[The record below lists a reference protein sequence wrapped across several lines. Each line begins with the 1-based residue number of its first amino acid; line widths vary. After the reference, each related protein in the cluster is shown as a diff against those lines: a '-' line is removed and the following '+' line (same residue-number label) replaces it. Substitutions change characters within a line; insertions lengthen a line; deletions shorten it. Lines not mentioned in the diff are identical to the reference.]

1 MRSPS
6 PWVRPCVPFLLLFL
20 AAFTLTAPNACAADL
35 QAETVAAYDRY
46 IQAAEARM
54 ARQDHLP
61 QRFLY
66 IESLPREEQREIW
79 RSLKQGN
86 VWLESL
92 DTLDAAGHELGAP
105 HGLITHWVGAA
116 FFPHADIAQV
126 LAVIQ
131 DYDHFKDT
139 YAPEIVRSKL
149 ISRQDET
156 FRAYLRVHKD
166 TPWVNPTLNI
176 NLDTTFAMPDERH
189 ASARSASTRIA
200 QVEDAGKPDEHEDSV
215 GHDGGYMWR
224 LNTYWRLEARAD
236 GVVAEWEAITLSR
249 DIPFLFRWF
258 IRPFVERLA
267 RSTIRDTLAATRK
280 EVEKRARAPRPT
292 P

>member
-6 PWVRPCVPFLLLFL
+6 PRVRPAVQSLLLLL
-20 AAFTLTAPNACAADL
+20 AACAAAAPVACAADL
-35 QAETVAAYDRY
+35 QPETVAAYERY

-54 ARQDHLP
+54 AREDHLP
-61 QRFLY
+61 ERFLY
-66 IESLPREEQREIW
+66 IESLPADEQRDIW
-79 RSLKQGN
+79 RSLLQGN
-86 VWLESL
+86 VWLDSL
-92 DTLDAAGHELGAP
+92 DTVDAAGRELDAP

-116 FFPHADIAQV
+116 FFPNVDIPQV

-149 ISRQDET
+149 IARHDET
-156 FRAYLRVHKD
+156 FDAYLRVHKD

-176 NLDTTFAMPDERH
+176 NLETTFSTPDERH
-189 ASARSASTRIA
+189 ATARSASTRIA
-200 QVEDAGKPDEHEDSV
+200 QVEDAGKPTEHEDSV

-224 LNTYWRLEARAD
+224 LNTYWRLEARPG

-258 IRPFVERLA
+258 VRPFVERLA
-267 RSTIRDTLAATRK
+267 RSTIRDTLVATRK
-280 EVEKRARAPRPT
+280 QVEKRARAARSSR
-292 P
+292 